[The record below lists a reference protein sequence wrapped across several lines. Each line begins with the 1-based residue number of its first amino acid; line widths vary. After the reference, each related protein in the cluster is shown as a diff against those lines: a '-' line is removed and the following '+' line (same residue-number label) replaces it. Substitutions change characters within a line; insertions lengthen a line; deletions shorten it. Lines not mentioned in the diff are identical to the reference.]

1 MVKKLVLTINVRT
14 HAAEVLKSG
23 SAKVTMIPFE
33 GEAAGEYFSGKTVG
47 QSVDTQIA
55 RKDGFSL
62 SARYMLEGTDF
73 NGEKCRVFIENNG
86 TSTDSCKPT
95 VYTDSKAL
103 SFLEAAEL
111 SAVVECVEGGV
122 IVRIYIMAEK

>member
-33 GEAAGEYFSGKTVG
+33 GEAAREYFSGKTVG

-86 TSTDSCKPT
+86 TSTDSCNPT

-122 IVRIYIMAEK
+122 IVRIYIMDEK